1 MTLHLILILSLSG
14 LLPGSGCGAGPKSNA
29 HRVDLSWKASNSPNV
44 AGYVVYRS
52 TSLTEGFKKI
62 TATRIT
68 GTQYTDTTVE
78 AGKKYYYRVSAV
90 DSKGVEGA
98 PTANITVTV
107 PSGK

>member
-29 HRVDLSWKASNSPNV
+29 HRVDLSWKASSSPGLK
-44 AGYVVYRS
+44 GYWVYRS
-52 TSLTEGFKKI
+52 TSRTEGFKRI
-62 TATRIT
+62 TATPIT

-90 DSKGVEGA
+90 DSKGVESG
-98 PTANITVTV
+98 PSNSIDVTV
-107 PSGK
+107 PSQK